1 MASLQRVRVRGYTYW
16 RIVESRRVNG
26 KPRAVPILHLG
37 TADSLLNR
45 LLEAPQGQLR
55 IRSFQHGDVAALKA
69 IADRLN
75 VVALID
81 RYVGKGRHPISVGQT
96 LLLAALNRAIRPRSK
111 RGWAVWA
118 AQTSL
123 GRLFPE
129 LNVDALTSQVF
140 WDQMD
145 CVEVEALRRIEDDLT
160 RAVVAALGIKLETLL
175 YDTTNFFTYIASTNP
190 RPKLAQRGH
199 AKQKRTDLRL
209 FSLAVLVSRDGQIP
223 LCSHVYEGNRVD
235 ARSFPESLSRIRERL
250 ETLSLSLKDV
260 TLVYD
265 KGNNSKRNQ
274 ALVDGAPFGYVASL
288 VPAQH
293 PDLMNISVTE
303 YRPLRHSRLGPIP
316 VLRLTRTI
324 WGAPRTI
331 LLVRSELLRS
341 GQIRGLR
348 QHLEKRL
355 RALAAWKSDLAK
367 PRSGPRT
374 DKAAEKR
381 IERML
386 AGQHLKKVLTIAYHP
401 ERRGSD
407 RLEYAIDETARTHLE
422 TEVFGKRIL
431 MTDRSHW
438 SDEEI
443 LLAYRGQSK
452 VEATFRQ
459 LKDDEHLAVRPQYHW
474 TDQKIHVHVFIC
486 LLGLLL
492 ARVVEHEARQLGY
505 REGLSSLLE
514 MLGRVRLAM
523 VLRPSGQ
530 KGGRPR
536 CEWRLEDAD
545 PKAQTLF
552 RHLVPPTAPTMS
564 CSLVM
569 NWRTAPIL
577 GAR

>member
-1 MASLQRVRVRGYTYW
+1 MYIQNMASLQKVRVRGHTYW
-16 RIVESRRVNG
+16 RIVESRRING
-26 KPRAVPILHLG
+26 KPRAVPLLHLG
-37 TADSLLNR
+37 TADRLLNR
-45 LLEAPQGQLR
+45 LLEAPHGRLR
-55 IRSFQHGDVAALKA
+55 IRSFQHGDVAAFKA
-69 IADRLN
+69 VADRLN
-75 VVALID
+75 VVSLID
-81 RYVGKGRHPISVGQT
+81 RHVDRSAHPLSVGHT

-111 RGWAVWA
+111 RGWAGWA

-123 GRLFPE
+123 ARLVPG
-129 LNVDALTSQVF
+129 LQVDALTSQVF

-145 CVEVEALRRIEDDLT
+145 CVPLPALRRIEDDLT
-160 RAVVAALGIKLETLL
+160 RAVVTTLGIELDTLL
-175 YDTTNFFTYIASTNP
+175 YDTTNFVTYIASTNA
-190 RPKLAQRGH
+190 RSRLAQRGH
-199 AKQKRTDLRL
+199 AKQKRRDLRL
-209 FSLAVLVSRDGQIP
+209 FSLAVLVSREGQIP

-235 ARSFPESLSRIRERL
+235 ATSFPESLSRIRERL
-250 ETLSLSLKDV
+250 EKLSLSLQDV

-274 ALVDGAPFGYVASL
+274 ALVDGAPWGYVASL

-293 PDLMNISVTE
+293 PDLLNIPVQE
-303 YRPLRHSRLGPIP
+303 YRPLPSRRLGPLP

-324 WGAPRTI
+324 WGVPRTI
-331 LLVRSELLRS
+331 LLVRSEALRS

-348 QHLEKRL
+348 QHLDKRL
-355 RALAAWKSDLAK
+355 RELAAWTTDLAR

-374 DKAAEKR
+374 IRAAERR

-386 AGQHLKKVLTIAYHP
+386 AGQHLKKVLQIAYHP
-401 ERRGSD
+401 ERQGAD
-407 RLEYAIDETARTHLE
+407 RLEYAIDEAARTHLE

-431 MTDRSHW
+431 MTDRSQW
-438 SDEEI
+438 SDEAI
-443 LLAYRGQSK
+443 VLAYRGQSE

-492 ARVVEHEARQLGY
+492 ARVVEHEARRLGY

-523 VLRPSGQ
+523 VLTPAGE

-536 CEWRLEDAD
+536 CAWQLEDAD
-545 PKAQTLF
+545 ARARALF
-552 RHLVPPTAPTMS
+552 RHLVPPRAPFVYT
-564 CSLVM
+564 
-569 NWRTAPIL
+569 
-577 GAR
+577 